1 MSNQIFHFSN
11 TDISSGQRFY
21 LKDDVSGIFVRNLN
35 IDSNF
40 SVVAS
45 NLVYNTGNQTI
56 SGVKNFISRPT
67 VNGTGVLLSG
77 EASNVNLPATIV
89 YTTGNQTISGIKTFT
104 SRPTLNGTGFLLS
117 GEASAVTLPNTIV
130 YTTGDQI
137 ISGDKNFAENV
148 VVGDQAQNDILII
161 FDNKITFGVYPTVN
175 GTGIVY
181 DQGNQII
188 SGIKTF
194 NVAPIVSGNRL
205 ITGDLS
211 SYASITNLFNTG
223 SRLDNKINSLSGYV
237 NSRDTLFSGQTF
249 NTGSRLDNK
258 INSLSGYVN
267 SQDIIFSGQIASSG
281 GRLDSKINALSGYV
295 SGISLG
301 GLLPNTIVY
310 NTGNQTISGIK
321 TFASRPT
328 VNGTGVLL
336 SGEGI
341 ASLITIQDEGSSQGS
356 ASTLNFVGAGVSA
369 SVGGLTAT
377 ITVNGGGGIS
387 FVSPPPTPTSVGT
400 SGQIALD
407 QNYSYFCISDNN
419 WRRSAIGSW

>member
-181 DQGNQII
+181 TQG
-188 SGIKTF
+188 
-194 NVAPIVSGNRL
+194 
-205 ITGDLS
+205 D
-211 SYASITNLFNTG
+211 
-223 SRLDNKINSLSGYV
+223 
-237 NSRDTLFSGQTF
+237 
-249 NTGSRLDNK
+249 
-258 INSLSGYVN
+258 
-267 SQDIIFSGQIASSG
+267 
-281 GRLDSKINALSGYV
+281 
-295 SGISLG
+295 
-301 GLLPNTIVY
+301 
-310 NTGNQTISGIK
+310 QTISGIK

-336 SGEGI
+336 IGEASAITLPTTIVYTTGDQLISGNKTFLNNVAVSG
-341 ASLITIQDEGSSQGS
+341 TGSSTQLKS
-356 ASTLNFVGAGVSA
+356 QVS
-369 SVGGLTAT
+369 
-377 ITVNGGGGIS
+377 I
-387 FVSPPPTPTSVGT
+387 
-400 SGQIALD
+400 
-407 QNYSYFCISDNN
+407 NYSCLE
-419 WRRSAIGSW
+419 